1 MSIYK
6 VTKKYYNDYNYGG
19 DFMKNILDELFLLQD
34 EEYRNFNAKLIPTV
48 AKENVIG
55 IRIPVLRKY
64 EKEIRNTKKATDFL
78 NSLPHKYTEEYNLHA
93 LLLENIKSYEE
104 TIKALNDFLPFVDNW
119 ATCDIMSIKI
129 FKKHLDVL
137 PKQLDI
143 WLNSTHTYTIRF
155 AIKMY
160 MTYYLDANFDIKYMN
175 KISKIRSNEYYVNMM
190 LAWYFATA
198 LAKQYETTIKF
209 LEEKKLSGW
218 VHNKTIQKAI
228 ESYRI
233 TDKQKEYLR
242 TLKRTGEA

>member
-1 MSIYK
+1 M
-6 VTKKYYNDYNYGG
+6 KK
-19 DFMKNILDELFLLQD
+19 ILDELFLLQD

-48 AKENVIG
+48 AKENIIG

-93 LLLENIKSYEE
+93 LLLENIKSYNE
-104 TIKALNDFLPFVDNW
+104 TVKALNEFLPFVDNW

-129 FKKHLDVL
+129 FKKHLDIL
-137 PKQLDI
+137 PIQLDI
-143 WLNSTHTYTIRF
+143 WLTSSHTYTIRF

-160 MTYYLDANFDIKYMN
+160 MSYYLDENFDVAYMT
-175 KISKIRSNEYYVNMM
+175 KISKIQSDEYYVNMM
-190 LAWYFATA
+190 IAWYFATA

-209 LEEKKLSGW
+209 LEEKKLSVW

-233 TDKQKEYLR
+233 TDEQKTYLK
-242 TLKRTGEA
+242 TLKLKRTDES

>member
-1 MSIYK
+1 M
-6 VTKKYYNDYNYGG
+6 GG
-19 DFMKNILDELFLLQD
+19 DFMEKILDELFSLQD
-34 EEYRNFNAKLIPTV
+34 EEYREFNSKLIPTV

-64 EKEIRNTKKATDFL
+64 EKEIRNSEKAKEFL

-93 LLLENIKSYEE
+93 LLLENIKSYED

-129 FKKHLDVL
+129 FKKHLDIL
-137 PKQLDI
+137 PGQLDI
-143 WLNSTHTYTIRF
+143 WLNSSHTYTIRF

-160 MTYYLDANFDIKYMN
+160 MSYYLDENFDVAYMT
-175 KISKIRSNEYYVNMM
+175 KISKIQSDEYYVNMM
-190 LAWYFATA
+190 LSWYFATA
-198 LAKQYETTIKF
+198 LAKQYKTAIKF
-209 LEEKKLSGW
+209 LEENKLSQW

-233 TDKQKEYLR
+233 TDEQKTYLK
-242 TLKRTGEA
+242 TLKLKRTDES

>member
-1 MSIYK
+1 MEK
-6 VTKKYYNDYNYGG
+6 
-19 DFMKNILDELFLLQD
+19 ILDELFSLQD
-34 EEYRNFNAKLIPTV
+34 EEYREFNSKLIPTV

-64 EKEIRNTKKATDFL
+64 EKEIRNSEKAKEFL

-93 LLLENIKSYEE
+93 LLLENIKSYED

-129 FKKHLDVL
+129 FKKYLDIL
-137 PKQLDI
+137 PGQLDI
-143 WLNSTHTYTIRF
+143 WLNSSHTYTIRF

-160 MTYYLDANFDIKYMN
+160 MSYYLDENFDVAYMT
-175 KISKIRSNEYYVNMM
+175 KISKIQSDEYYVNMM
-190 LAWYFATA
+190 LSWYFATA
-198 LAKQYETTIKF
+198 LAKQYKTAIKF
-209 LEEKKLSGW
+209 LEENKLSQW

-233 TDKQKEYLR
+233 TAEQKTYLR
-242 TLKRTGEA
+242 TLKRTGES

>member
-1 MSIYK
+1 M
-6 VTKKYYNDYNYGG
+6 GG
-19 DFMKNILDELFLLQD
+19 DFMEKILDELFSLQD
-34 EEYRNFNAKLIPTV
+34 EEYRGFNSKLIPTV

-64 EKEIRNTKKATDFL
+64 EKEIRNSEKAKEFL

-93 LLLENIKSYEE
+93 LLLENITSYKD

-129 FKKHLDVL
+129 FKKHLDIL
-137 PKQLDI
+137 PGKLYI
-143 WLNSTHTYTIRF
+143 WLNSSHTYTIRF

-160 MTYYLDANFDIKYMN
+160 MSYYLDENFDVAYMT
-175 KISKIRSNEYYVNMM
+175 KISKIQSDEYYVNMM
-190 LAWYFATA
+190 LSWYFATA
-198 LAKQYETTIKF
+198 LAKQYETAIKF
-209 LEEKKLSGW
+209 LEENKLSQW

-233 TDKQKEYLR
+233 TAEQKTYLR
-242 TLKRTGEA
+242 TLKRTGES

>member
-1 MSIYK
+1 
-6 VTKKYYNDYNYGG
+6 
-19 DFMKNILDELFLLQD
+19 LLQD
-34 EEYRNFNAKLIPTV
+34 EEYREFNSKLIPTV

-64 EKEIRNTKKATDFL
+64 EKEIRNTEKAKEFL

-93 LLLENIKSYEE
+93 LLLENINSYND
-104 TIKALNDFLPFVDNW
+104 TITALNDFLPFVDNW

-129 FKKHLDVL
+129 FRNHLDIL
-137 PKQLDI
+137 PEQLDI

-160 MTYYLDANFDIKYMN
+160 MTYYLDENFDLSFMT
-175 KISKIRSNEYYVNMM
+175 KISKLRSDEYYVNMM
-190 LAWYFATA
+190 IAWYFATA
-198 LAKQYETTIKF
+198 LAKQYDSAIKF

-233 TDKQKEYLR
+233 TDEQKTYLR
-242 TLKRTGEA
+242 TLKCKRTDEA

>member
-6 VTKKYYNDYNYGG
+6 VTKKWYNMGG
-19 DFMKNILDELFLLQD
+19 DFMEKILDELFSLQD
-34 EEYRNFNAKLIPTV
+34 EEYREFNSKLIPTV
-48 AKENVIG
+48 SKENVLG

-64 EKEIRNTKKATDFL
+64 EKEIRNSKKAKEFL

-93 LLLENIKSYEE
+93 LLLENIKSYED

-129 FKKHLDVL
+129 FKKHLDIL
-137 PKQLDI
+137 PGQLDI
-143 WLNSTHTYTIRF
+143 WLNSSHTYTIRF

-160 MTYYLDANFDIKYMN
+160 MSYYLDENFDVAYMT
-175 KISKIRSNEYYVNMM
+175 KISKIQSDEYYVNMM
-190 LAWYFATA
+190 LSWYFATA
-198 LAKQYETTIKF
+198 LAKQYKTAIKF
-209 LEEKKLSGW
+209 LEENKLSQW

-233 TDKQKEYLR
+233 TDEQKTYLK
-242 TLKRTGEA
+242 TLKLKRTDES

>member
-1 MSIYK
+1 MEK
-6 VTKKYYNDYNYGG
+6 
-19 DFMKNILDELFLLQD
+19 ILDELFSLQD
-34 EEYRNFNAKLIPTV
+34 EEYREFNSKLIPTV

-64 EKEIRNTKKATDFL
+64 EKEIRNSEKAKKFL

-93 LLLENIKSYEE
+93 LLLENIKSYED

-129 FKKHLDVL
+129 FKKHLDIL
-137 PKQLDI
+137 PGQLDI
-143 WLNSTHTYTIRF
+143 WLNSSHTYTIRF

-160 MTYYLDANFDIKYMN
+160 MSYYLDENFDVAYMT
-175 KISKIRSNEYYVNMM
+175 KISKIQSDEYYVNMM
-190 LAWYFATA
+190 LSWYFATA
-198 LAKQYETTIKF
+198 LAKQYKTAIKF
-209 LEEKKLSGW
+209 LEENKLSQW

-233 TDKQKEYLR
+233 TDEQKTYLK
-242 TLKRTGEA
+242 TLKLKRTGES

>member
-6 VTKKYYNDYNYGG
+6 VTKKYYNNSG
-19 DFMKNILDELFLLQD
+19 DFMKKILDELFSLQD
-34 EEYRNFNAKLIPTV
+34 KEYREFNSKLIPTV

-64 EKEIRNTKKATDFL
+64 EKEIRNTEKAKEFL

-93 LLLENIKSYEE
+93 LLLENIKSYED
-104 TIKALNDFLPFVDNW
+104 TVKALNEFLPFVDNW

-129 FKKHLDVL
+129 FKKHLDIL
-137 PKQLDI
+137 PEQLDI
-143 WLNSTHTYTIRF
+143 WLDSTHTYTIRF

-160 MTYYLDANFDIKYMN
+160 MTYYLDENFNISYMT
-175 KISKIRSNEYYVNMM
+175 KISKVSSDEYYVNMM
-190 LAWYFATA
+190 LSWYFATA
-198 LAKQYETTIKF
+198 LAKQYETAIKF
-209 LEEKKLSGW
+209 LEEKKLSEW

-233 TDKQKEYLR
+233 TDEQKTYLR
-242 TLKRTGEA
+242 TLKRTGES

>member
-6 VTKKYYNDYNYGG
+6 VTKKYYNNSG
-19 DFMKNILDELFLLQD
+19 DFMKKILDDLFLMQD
-34 EEYRNFNAKLIPTV
+34 KEYREFNSKLIPTV

-64 EKEIRNTKKATDFL
+64 EKEIRNTEKAKEFL

-93 LLLENIKSYEE
+93 LLLENIKSYED
-104 TIKALNDFLPFVDNW
+104 TIKALDEFLPFVDNW
-119 ATCDIMSIKI
+119 ATCDILSIKI
-129 FKKHLDVL
+129 FKKHLDIL
-137 PKQLDI
+137 PEQLDI

-160 MTYYLDANFDIKYMN
+160 MTYFLDDNFDISFMT
-175 KISKIRSNEYYVNMM
+175 KISKVSSDEYYVNMM
-190 LAWYFATA
+190 LSWYFATA
-198 LAKQYETTIKF
+198 LAKQYETAIKF
-209 LEEKKLSGW
+209 LEEKRLSYW

-233 TDKQKEYLR
+233 TDEQKSYLR
-242 TLKRTGEA
+242 TLKRTGES

>member
-1 MSIYK
+1 M
-6 VTKKYYNDYNYGG
+6 GG
-19 DFMKNILDELFLLQD
+19 DFMEKILDELFSLQD
-34 EEYRNFNAKLIPTV
+34 EEYREFNSKLIPTV

-64 EKEIRNTKKATDFL
+64 EKEIRNSEKAKKFL

-93 LLLENIKSYEE
+93 LLLENIKSYED

-129 FKKHLDVL
+129 FKKHLDIL
-137 PKQLDI
+137 PGQLDI
-143 WLNSTHTYTIRF
+143 WLNSSHTYTIRF

-160 MTYYLDANFDIKYMN
+160 MSYYLDENFDVAYMT
-175 KISKIRSNEYYVNMM
+175 KISKIQSDEYYVNMM
-190 LAWYFATA
+190 IAWYFATA
-198 LAKQYETTIKF
+198 LAKQYETAIKF
-209 LEEKKLSGW
+209 LEENKLYQW

-233 TDKQKEYLR
+233 TDEQKTYLK
-242 TLKRTGEA
+242 TLKLKRTDES

>member
-1 MSIYK
+1 M
-6 VTKKYYNDYNYGG
+6 KK
-19 DFMKNILDELFLLQD
+19 ILDELFLLQD
-34 EEYRNFNAKLIPTV
+34 EEYREFNSKLIPTV

-64 EKEIRNTKKATDFL
+64 EKEIRNTEKAKEFL

-93 LLLENIKSYEE
+93 LLLENINSYND
-104 TIKALNDFLPFVDNW
+104 TITALNDFLPFVDNW

-129 FKKHLDVL
+129 FRNHLDIL
-137 PKQLDI
+137 PEQLDI

-160 MTYYLDANFDIKYMN
+160 MTYYLDENFDLSFMT
-175 KISKIRSNEYYVNMM
+175 KISKLRSDEYYVNMM
-190 LAWYFATA
+190 IAWYFATA
-198 LAKQYETTIKF
+198 LAKQYDSAIKF

-218 VHNKTIQKAI
+218 VHNKTIHKAI

-233 TDKQKEYLR
+233 TDEQKTYLR
-242 TLKRTGEA
+242 TLKCKRTDEA